1 MTDESDSQT
10 EPWIEKHRVKY
21 PYAYY
26 KGSDLP
32 RFARVRGIPAAMLID
47 PTGEVVWRGHPA
59 SLSDAVVEK
68 ALEGA
73 LPKPFFELGKAAKG
87 VQKELAKGELAKALE
102 EARELEAEGEGNG
115 AEIRAAVEAMIKA
128 HLEKLRRAREV
139 GDFLRLSERGEA
151 LLDGLGDL
159 PESVELQTWLDEL
172 DDDKSAQAVIAVQKK
187 IRDLREDVAELRKQ
201 KDAAKLIDKLEK
213 LAEEVPGSFAE
224 SQAKELISQLEA
236 LKAQLR

>member
-1 MTDESDSQT
+1 
-10 EPWIEKHRVKY
+10 
-21 PYAYY
+21 
-26 KGSDLP
+26 
-32 RFARVRGIPAAMLID
+32 VRGIPAAMLID

-73 LPKPFFELGKAAKG
+73 LPRPFFELGKAAKG

-102 EARELEAEGEGNG
+102 EARELETDGEDNG

-139 GDFLRLSERGEA
+139 GDFLRLSERGER
-151 LLDGLGDL
+151 LRDGLGDL

-172 DDDKSAQAVIAVQKK
+172 DGDKSAQAVIAVQKK

-201 KDAAKLIDKLEK
+201 KDAEKLIDKLEK

-224 SQAKELISQLEA
+224 TQAKELISQLQA